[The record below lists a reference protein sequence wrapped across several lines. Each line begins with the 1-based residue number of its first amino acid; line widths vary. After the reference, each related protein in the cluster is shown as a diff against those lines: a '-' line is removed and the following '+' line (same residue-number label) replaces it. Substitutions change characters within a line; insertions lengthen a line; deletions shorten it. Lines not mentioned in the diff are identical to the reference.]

1 MKLLMKTL
9 SSLEKVFLDEE
20 PMRVS
25 TAHSALMNESS
36 AFQIAYTVIPEE
48 GDEAKYAGSVKLG
61 MEIISP
67 IKEFIRVR
75 RIDHVPIRTSRLSR
89 SDTDYL
95 REGPGMFPD
104 ILRDIPAHGL
114 RGCMKQWDSLWID
127 IEPEGK
133 AAAGEYP
140 ITVRL
145 WEEKDGEEEPSN
157 VIEAEYT
164 VTIIGAELPEQ
175 KLYHTKWFHSDCL
188 AVYYNVPVF
197 SEEYWRIVENFM
209 AAAVKRSINMI
220 LTPIHTPPLDTRVGG
235 ERPTVQL
242 VDIACD
248 GGKWSFGFEKLD
260 RWVEM
265 AKRVGVKY
273 FEIAHLF
280 TQWGAKYAPKIM
292 ATVDGEYKRVFG
304 WETDGVGEEY
314 TAFLCEYVPA
324 VCERMKMHGVF
335 ENCLFHVSDEPHLDH
350 LEGYMKAKNVLKPL
364 IGDCPIIDA
373 LSNYEF
379 YTSGAVERP
388 IPAVNHIE
396 PFIEGNTPHLWSY
409 YCIGQN
415 KDTANVFIGMPA
427 YRNRI
432 YGEQLYK
439 YNIEG
444 ILQWGYNF
452 YYSQGSDYPI
462 NPFMDPDW
470 DGHSLAGDTFQVYPG
485 PKGEPWEST
494 RMMVSNHAIQD
505 LRAFKL
511 LESLAGR
518 EFVMRLIDGDLP
530 EEEKITFSAYPRR
543 ADYILKLREKVN
555 AEIAKRV

>member
-25 TAHSALMNESS
+25 GAHSSLMNESS
-36 AFQIAYTVIPEE
+36 AFQVAFTAVWE
-48 GDEAKYAGSVKLG
+48 GESWNPAVGIKLEIESPVKEYL
-61 MEIISP
+61 
-67 IKEFIRVR
+67 RVR
-75 RIDHVPIRTSRLSR
+75 RVDHRPIRLSR
-89 SDTDYL
+89 FAGSDSDYL
-95 REGPGMFPD
+95 RDGPALYPD
-104 ILRDIPAHGL
+104 ILVDVNEYSVRASYG
-114 RGCMKQWDSLWID
+114 QWDSLWID
-127 IEPEGK
+127 FEPNGNVPAGTYPVKIKMTAPNGEGE
-133 AAAGEYP
+133 AIA
-140 ITVRL
+140 
-145 WEEKDGEEEPSN
+145 
-157 VIEAEYT
+157 EAEYMLT
-164 VTIIGAELPEQ
+164 VVGAMLPEQ
-175 KLYHTKWFHSDCL
+175 ELIHTKWFHTDCL

-242 VDIACD
+242 VDVYKND
-248 GGKWSFGFEKLD
+248 GKWSFGFEKLD

-273 FEIAHLF
+273 YEIAHLF

-292 ATVDGEYKRVFG
+292 ATVDGEYKKVFG
-304 WETDGVGEEY
+304 WETDGIGEEY
-314 TAFLCEYVPA
+314 AAFLREYVPA
-324 VCERMKMHGVF
+324 VVERMKHHGVL
-335 ENCLFHVSDEPHLDH
+335 ENCFFHVSDEPSLEH
-350 LEGYMKAKNVLKPL
+350 LEGYMAAKNILKPM

-373 LSNYEF
+373 LSKFEF

-396 PFIEGNTPHLWSY
+396 PFLENNTPHLWSY
-409 YCIGQN
+409 YCIGQHD
-415 KDTANVFIGMPA
+415 KVANVFIGMPS

-432 YGEQLYK
+432 YGEMLYK

-452 YYSQGSDYPI
+452 YYSQYSNYPI
-462 NPFMDPDW
+462 NPFLDPDW
-470 DGHSLAGDTFQVYPG
+470 DGKSLAGDTFQVYPG
-485 PKGEPWEST
+485 LGGEPWESI
-494 RMMVSNHAIQD
+494 RMMVSAHFVED

-511 LESLAGR
+511 LESLSSR
-518 EFVMRLIDGDLP
+518 EFVLELIDGDLP

-543 ADYILKLREKVN
+543 ADYILNLRERVN
-555 AEIAKRV
+555 AEIAKRI

>member
-25 TAHSALMNESS
+25 SAHSALLNESS

-48 GDEAKYAGSVKLG
+48 GDEGKYAGSVALE
-61 MEIISP
+61 MEIESP
-67 IKEFIRVR
+67 ISEYIRAR
-75 RIDHVPIRTSRLSR
+75 RIDHVPVRTSRFSR
-89 SDTDYL
+89 SDEDYL
-95 REGPGMFPD
+95 REGPGLFPD
-104 ILRDIPAHGL
+104 VLRDIPQHGL
-114 RGCMKQWDSLWID
+114 RACMKQWDSLWVD

-133 AAAGEYP
+133 AAPGAYP
-140 ITVRL
+140 VKIRMVL
-145 WEEKDGEEEPSN
+145 PQEGEEPAI
-157 VIEAEYT
+157 VAQVEYT
-164 VTIIGAELPEQ
+164 VTLINASLPEQ
-175 KLYHTKWFHSDCL
+175 ELYHTKWFHSDCL

-197 SEEYWRIVENFM
+197 SEEYWQIVENFM

-242 VDIACD
+242 VDVFCNN
-248 GGKWSFGFEKLD
+248 GKWSFGFEKLD

-273 FEIAHLF
+273 YEIAHLF

-314 TAFLCEYVPA
+314 TAFLREYVPA
-324 VCERMKMHGVF
+324 VCQRMKELGVY
-335 ENCLFHVSDEPHLDH
+335 ENCLFHVSDEPSIDH
-350 LEGYMKAKNVLKPL
+350 LEGYLKAKNVLKPL
-364 IGDCPIIDA
+364 VGDCPIIDA
-373 LSNYEF
+373 LSNYAF
-379 YTSGAVERP
+379 YSSGAVERP

-396 PFIEGNTPHLWSY
+396 PFLENNTPHLWSY
-409 YCIGQN
+409 YCISQN
-415 KDTANVFIGMPA
+415 DKVGNVFIGMPS

-432 YGEQLYK
+432 YAEQLYK

-452 YYSQGSDYPI
+452 YYSRGSDYPI
-462 NPFMDPDW
+462 NPFMDTDW

-485 PKGEPWEST
+485 PKGEPWESM
-494 RMMVSNHAIQD
+494 RMMVSAHAIQD
-505 LRAFKL
+505 LRAFRL

-518 EFVMRLIDGDLP
+518 DLVLQLIDGDLP
-530 EEEKITFSAYPRR
+530 EEEKITFGAYPRR
-543 ADYILKLREKVN
+543 AEYILDLREKVN